1 MTRKPVSRSKAEPFI
16 ITRGRD
22 SGVQCGYLVS
32 VSKERDELV
41 LREARQIWRFGGA
54 ETLQEVAAK
63 GAHMTQTTR
72 ISQPAPALATLRFS
86 DVCARYEC
94 SPEAEANLRQSRW
107 L

>member
-1 MTRKPVSRSKAEPFI
+1 MKKRANEPFV

-41 LREARQIWRFGGA
+41 LREARQIWRFSGA
-54 ETLQEVAAK
+54 NTLQEVAAK
-63 GAHMTQTTR
+63 GSDLTTKTR
-72 ISQPAPALATLRFS
+72 ISEPAPALTTIRFS
-86 DVCARYEC
+86 DVCARFEC